1 MKPEIEILEAMIE
14 LGYGSNWI
22 LSGNSVDDIQY
33 LDNALP
39 KPTKNEILEKI
50 KELPQIRETKKQLKI
65 SAYTKLGLSEDEIN
79 AIIGSV

>member
-65 SAYTKLGLSEDEIN
+65 SAYKKLGLSEDEIN